1 MRKIGIVAC
10 LALLLAACGGG
21 GANLSSSTGGSSSS
35 SSSSGGGSTS
45 SSSGGQAVSAHS
57 LTAISSSATVASDGS
72 TTATITVYA
81 ANTAGD
87 TVAGVNVAFSANN
100 GGLVEVTQPITTA
113 AGTATAVLTAPN
125 VAQGTVITVTATGG
139 GQTATVLVQV
149 VATSSGTT
157 TVKAAHLT
165 ATTSSGTVAS
175 DGSTSATITVTATD
189 ANNLL
194 IPGVIVSFSAS
205 TGGELQLVTGTTNAA
220 GAATAILTAPNA
232 AVTTITVNATG
243 GGQTAMPV
251 TVQVV
256 SPASTGPST
265 TDPKAVSI
273 SSNVQS
279 IPADG
284 SSSATI
290 TAIATN
296 AKNNVLSGVPICF
309 TLTSASVTTVAIAPA
324 NPNGNGCAV
333 TGSDGTATATVRA
346 IAGSAVAGTS
356 AVLQATGG
364 TVTTIT
370 TQPITL
376 QIVSTQTGTTTT
388 VSHLQLSASPSTI
401 YTDGSVTSTITAL
414 ALDASNNV
422 LSGVPVTF
430 TTTTDDTTNP
440 VAGALAV
447 SQPSV
452 TGANGTLT
460 AVLSTGG
467 NTDARN
473 IFVAASSGSVTA
485 TSVKVPVI
493 ANIAPPSPKYALGNG
508 SGAQFAAGVINAGT
522 TTLSAGGS
530 TSLALTVVTTNSSPA
545 NALYSANSVT
555 VTFNSTCLASGQAQI
570 LPAGS
575 LTPSLSIT
583 TTTGSIGA
591 TYTAKGCSVAGQ
603 PVAQDTVTATATVGG
618 QVINATT
625 TLSVAA
631 ATIGQVQ
638 FISASPSTIG
648 LKGTGLNETST
659 VTFKVT
665 DSTGG
670 AESGVNVNFS
680 LDTADGGLSL
690 APATAT
696 SGSDGTVRT
705 TVKAGTVHTTVRVT
719 ATVPAVTTGPNT
731 SPQLSTQS
739 SGLTVT
745 TGLPAADTFSIAVG
759 KASNAP
765 SGSFACPNVEAFN
778 INLVTVPV
786 TVQLADRYKNP
797 APDGTSVAFHTDG
810 GSIGGSCTTP
820 LSYSGDGACQV
831 LWTSADPRPGIDPT
845 INSYPQNVN
854 LTYGYPSGY
863 TPLRAA
869 GRAVILATTIG
880 EESFTDLDGS
890 GFYVVGDPFQKLGD
904 PYEADNEQS
913 TYQSGDY
920 FLNYYGT
927 AKYVDP
933 NTANGGNFQG
943 ITCTGITPADTCS
956 TQALAIGA
964 THLIIM
970 STSAANITLQSYAGF
985 QPGSPGL
992 LIGAGNTGTLVVNVE
1007 DTNGN
1012 AMAAGTTVSW
1022 SFSNTNI
1029 GATVTALPPTVVDCD
1044 SGLGG
1049 KPFSAAFATSAGE
1062 SGSGTAYV
1070 TVTSPSGTQTSAAIP
1085 ITIVP
1090 APTVSLTAT
1099 PNTITAGGSAVLK
1112 WTTVNATSCSV
1123 PVWDASAPS
1132 EPTSNT
1138 TGVTVMPSATT
1149 TYSLSCTG
1157 IGGTGVGS
1165 AIVTVN

>member
-1 MRKIGIVAC
+1 MRKLGIVAC
-10 LALLLAACGGG
+10 LAMLLAACGGG
-21 GANLSSSTGGSSSS
+21 GATLSTAGGGSSSS
-35 SSSSGGGSTS
+35 SSSGGSGS
-45 SSSGGQAVSAHS
+45 SSSGGQSVTAHALTAVSN
-57 LTAISSSATVASDGS
+57 SATVATDGS

-81 ANTAGD
+81 SNTAND
-87 TVAGVNVAFSANN
+87 LISGVNVAFSANN
-100 GGLVEVTQPITTA
+100 GGLVQITQPVTTA
-113 AGTATAVLTAPN
+113 AGIATAVLTAPN
-125 VAQGTVITVTATGG
+125 AVPGSVITVTATGG

-149 VATSSGTT
+149 IATSSGTT
-157 TVKAAHLT
+157 SVTAAHLT
-165 ATTSSGTVAS
+165 ATTSSTTVAS
-175 DGSTSATITVTATD
+175 DGSTSATITVTATN
-189 ANNLL
+189 ASNVL

-205 TGGELQLVTGTTNAA
+205 TGGELQLVNGTTNAS
-220 GAATAILTAPNA
+220 GAATVVLTAPNA
-232 AVTTITVNATG
+232 AVPTITVNATG
-243 GGQTAMPV
+243 GGQTATPV

-256 SPASTGPST
+256 APTSTGPTT
-265 TDPKAVSI
+265 TDPKGLSI

-309 TLTSASVTTVAIAPA
+309 NLTSASVTTVAIAPA

-333 TGSDGTATATVRA
+333 TGSDGRATATLTA
-346 IAGSAVAGTS
+346 IPGSAIAGTS

-364 TVTTIT
+364 TATTIT

-388 VSHLQLSASPSTI
+388 VSALQLSASPSTI

-430 TTTTDDTTNP
+430 TTTSDDAANP

-452 TGANGTLT
+452 TGPNGTLT

-467 NTDARN
+467 NTDLRN
-473 IFVAASSGSVTA
+473 ITVSATAGKLAA
-485 TSVKVPVI
+485 TSVQVGVK

-508 SGAQFAAGVINAGT
+508 SAGQFVPSVISAGT

-530 TSLALTVVTTNSSPA
+530 TSLALTVVTLNSSPV
-545 NALYSANSVT
+545 NALYNANPVT

-603 PVAQDTVTATATVGG
+603 PVAQDVVTATATVGG
-618 QVINATT
+618 QIINATT
-625 TLSVAA
+625 TLSIAA
-631 ATIGQVQ
+631 ATIGQVK
-638 FISASPSTIG
+638 FISASPPSIG

-659 VTFKVT
+659 VTFQVT

-680 LDTADGGLSL
+680 LDTSVGGLSL
-690 APATAT
+690 GQLTAT
-696 SGSDGTVRT
+696 SGTDGNVRT
-705 TVKAGTVHTTVRVT
+705 TVQAGTVHTTVRVT

-731 SPQLSTQS
+731 SPQLSTES

-745 TGLPAADTFSIAVG
+745 TGLPASDTFSIAVG

-765 SGSFACPNVEAFN
+765 SGTNACPNVEAFD
-778 INLVTVPV
+778 INLVTVPI

-797 APDGTSVAFHTDG
+797 APDGTSVAFHTNG
-810 GSIGGSCTTP
+810 GSVGGSCTTP
-820 LSYSGDGACQV
+820 LSYAGDGACSV
-831 LWTSADPRPGIDPT
+831 LWTSANPRPGIDPT
-845 INSYPQNVN
+845 INSYPQDVN
-854 LTYGYPSGY
+854 LTYGYPAGY

-880 EESFTDLDGS
+880 EESFTDLNGS
-890 GFYVVGDPFQKLGD
+890 GFYQAGDPFQKLGD

-913 TYQSGDY
+913 VYQSGDY
-920 FLNYYGT
+920 FLNYYQT
-927 AKYVDP
+927 PKYVDP
-933 NTANGGNFQG
+933 ATANNGQFQG
-943 ITCTGITPADTCS
+943 ITCTGVTPADSCS
-956 TQALAIGA
+956 TKALAIGA
-964 THLIIM
+964 THLVIM
-970 STSAANITLQSYAGF
+970 STSKANISLVSSTGF
-985 QPGSPGL
+985 QPGSSGL
-992 LIGAGNTGTLVVNVE
+992 LIGSGGTGTITINVQ

-1012 AMAAGTTVSW
+1012 AMAAGTVVAW

-1029 GATVTALPPTVVDCD
+1029 GATLSALPPTVVGCD

-1049 KPFSAAFATSAGE
+1049 EDFAATLQTTAGD

-1070 TVTSPSGTQTSAAIP
+1070 TVTSPSGTQTTEAVP

-1090 APTVSLTAT
+1090 APTVSLTAN
-1099 PNTITAGGSAVLK
+1099 PNTITAGNSTVLK
-1112 WTTVNATSCSV
+1112 WTTVNATSCQV
-1123 PVWDASAPS
+1123 PAWDTSGATT
-1132 EPTSNT
+1132 EPTTNS
-1138 TGVTVMPSATT
+1138 TGITVSPSATT
-1149 TYSLSCTG
+1149 TYTLSCTG
-1157 IGGTGVGS
+1157 LGGQGVGS
-1165 AIVTVN
+1165 ALVTVN